1 MHNKYVYWWSRGLF
15 GCRSS
20 SVHPFGSVCFG
31 LLGVDSHRR
40 RLASKSVSLNA
51 LQRRNE
57 RTSLVCLY
65 ISATDCLC
73 KGQIFTQAEVCLAR
87 GAARQCPSKEDLAV
101 DGQCPVEWHGTG
113 WIYVV
118 WGRVMM
124 LQQRIKTVSDRGWSP
139 GGNLRS
145 CGETREISVHVCL
158 QCSFWLWNV
167 NDDDG

>member
-1 MHNKYVYWWSRGLF
+1 MVSGAVWL
-15 GCRSS
+15 
-20 SVHPFGSVCFG
+20 SVVVRPSIRFSLLWPF
-31 LLGVDSHRR
+31 RR
-40 RLASKSVSLNA
+40 RQPSPSSCKQVGVAERFTTSKRKDIASLSLYLCHWLSSCVKGKSLP
-51 LQRRNE
+51 
-57 RTSLVCLY
+57 
-65 ISATDCLC
+65 
-73 KGQIFTQAEVCLAR
+73 QAEVCLAR
-87 GAARQCPSKEDLAV
+87 GAARQCPSEEDLAV